1 MSGAQSKE
9 GRKKTNSAKSAKVKK
24 KEIDQ
29 GVPHIP
35 VKRTTAHTNL
45 PKTLG
50 LIDTDSSDCDDGSD
64 NHDRDKKDRQKTT
77 INILDFSS
85 SDEDMP
91 DDSKRGVN
99 NVMVKGCDLKE
110 RLSDS
115 ENCDDRKAKEPD
127 GDDGSNNHDRD
138 KKDRQKT
145 TINFLDLSSSD
156 DNMTE
161 GSKRGVDN
169 SIVKGC
175 DLKER
180 LSDSENFDDRKAK
193 ETDIKTH
200 ADAMGKGNICET
212 AAVHATDIH
221 PIALRPARSE
231 CNRVKATVSQKL
243 EWLDSMD
250 EKEEMQE
257 CNRVKTTDSQK
268 LEFSDSMDE
277 KKEMQEC
284 NRVKTTVSQ
293 KLELSDSID
302 EKEEMQECNRV
313 KTTDSKKLEFS
324 DSMDEIEEM
333 QECNRVKTTD
343 SQKLELSDSMDEKEE
358 MQDTYVSCVGE
369 SYFEQAS
376 LRQDENTKEKR
387 KSSDYITT
395 KCKLAHRIS
404 AFSDNDTILLKP
416 PNIAAESF
424 SPEIDMTFGE
434 PQGESTRIHRR
445 SSVTYRHVIGS
456 PEDMVQSPELD
467 SSGISEDKNYQT
479 CIDSTCTSTADL
491 LNSSE
496 DSESPLVETVF
507 INSSNDS
514 NTNSNSYVPQKLK
527 TNDKRKE
534 NNENDDLCRGL
545 DNLDIGLENQ
555 CKNIS
560 QREEGLETSQSS
572 ANIEAEFI
580 THECSGESIEVIDAC
595 VQTDN
600 NETKPDSSLLNYSVS
615 QENYSFIQEKSRS
628 SRNKF
633 ESSEDC
639 FSDNDDGSQSDLS
652 EKEVRDISTQTENH
666 STTDVNK
673 LCTHDSIADTKNAK
687 GNSDLLGHK
696 SNNEIECEH
705 QLKIEK
711 DQHKTS
717 GFELSED
724 SDTSSYSSKNKIL
737 ESEIS
742 DDVIDNV
749 IDSVFKE
756 KASISDTESDEAES
770 ETSNDVI
777 DNENG
782 SVFKKKANISDT
794 ESDEE
799 NSDRDSGTGIG
810 KITSVI
816 SSSPDRSVGS
826 GDSPL
831 SNTSEPADRSVE
843 NQSSNTWR

>member
-9 GRKKTNSAKSAKVKK
+9 SRKKTNATKSSKVKK
-24 KEIDQ
+24 KLGEIEQ
-29 GVPHIP
+29 EVPHIA

-50 LIDTDSSDCDDGSD
+50 LIDTDSSDCDDDGS
-64 NHDRDKKDRQKTT
+64 NNRDRDKKDRQKTT

-85 SDEDMP
+85 SDEDMTEG
-91 DDSKRGVN
+91 SKRGVD
-99 NVMVKGCDLKE
+99 NVMVKGCDLKERLSDSEDCDDRKAKEPDSKTHAGAMDDMTEGSKRGVDNLIVKGCDLKE

-127 GDDGSNNHDRD
+127 
-138 KKDRQKT
+138 
-145 TINFLDLSSSD
+145 I
-156 DNMTE
+156 
-161 GSKRGVDN
+161 
-169 SIVKGC
+169 
-175 DLKER
+175 
-180 LSDSENFDDRKAK
+180 KA
-193 ETDIKTH
+193 H
-200 ADAMGKGNICET
+200 AGATGKGNICET
-212 AAVHATDIH
+212 ATVHANDIH
-221 PIALRPARSE
+221 PIAHRPARSE
-231 CNRVKATVSQKL
+231 CNRVKATVSPKL

-257 CNRVKTTDSQK
+257 CNRVKTTDSQR
-268 LEFSDSMDE
+268 LEW
-277 KKEMQEC
+277 
-284 NRVKTTVSQ
+284 
-293 KLELSDSID
+293 
-302 EKEEMQECNRV
+302 
-313 KTTDSKKLEFS
+313 
-324 DSMDEIEEM
+324 
-333 QECNRVKTTD
+333 
-343 SQKLELSDSMDEKEE
+343 SDSMDEKEE

-369 SYFEQAS
+369 SYFEQVS
-376 LRQDENTKEKR
+376 LRHDDNTKEKR

-395 KCKLAHRIS
+395 KCKFAHRIS
-404 AFSDNDTILLKP
+404 TFSDNDTILLKP
-416 PNIAAESF
+416 PNISAESF
-424 SPEIDMTFGE
+424 SPDIDMTFGE

-445 SSVTYRHVIGS
+445 SSVTYRQVIGS

-467 SSGISEDKNYQT
+467 SSGISEDKHYQT
-479 CIDSTCTSTADL
+479 CIDSTHTSTADL

-507 INSSNDS
+507 VNSSNDS
-514 NTNSNSYVPQKLK
+514 NTNRNGCGHQELQAYDQ
-527 TNDKRKE
+527 RKGK
-534 NNENDDLCRGL
+534 NEDDNLCKGL

-555 CKNIS
+555 CVNIS
-560 QREEGLETSQSS
+560 QTGDHLETSKGS
-572 ANIEAEFI
+572 ANLEADFT

-595 VQTDN
+595 IQTDN
-600 NETKPDSSLLNYSVS
+600 NETEPDSSRLNYSVC
-615 QENYSFIQEKSRS
+615 QENYSFIQEKSKS
-628 SRNKF
+628 NRNKL

-639 FSDNDDGSQSDLS
+639 FSDNDDCSQSDLS
-652 EKEVRDISTQTENH
+652 EIEVRDISTQTENH

-673 LCTHDSIADTKNAK
+673 LCTDDLIADTNNAK

-711 DQHKTS
+711 DQHKPPS
-717 GFELSED
+717 FELSED
-724 SDTSSYSSKNKIL
+724 SDTSSHSSKNKIL
-737 ESEIS
+737 ESETS
-742 DDVIDNV
+742 DAVIDNV

-782 SVFKKKANISDT
+782 SVFKEKASISDT

-810 KITSVI
+810 NITSVI

-831 SNTSEPADRSVE
+831 SNKSEPADRSVE

>member
-9 GRKKTNSAKSAKVKK
+9 SRKKTNSAKSSKLKK
-24 KEIDQ
+24 KLGEIHKE
-29 GVPHIP
+29 VSHIP

-50 LIDTDSSDCDDGSD
+50 LIDTDSSDCDDGSN

-85 SDEDMP
+85 SDDELTEG
-91 DDSKRGVN
+91 SKRGGDNLIVKHCDLKERISDSENCDDRKAKEPDGDDGSN
-99 NVMVKGCDLKE
+99 NHDRGKKDRQKTAINILDFSSSDDDMTEGSMHGVGNLIVKGCDLKE

-127 GDDGSNNHDRD
+127 SKTHAGAMDD
-138 KKDRQKT
+138 
-145 TINFLDLSSSD
+145 
-156 DNMTE
+156 MTE

-169 SIVKGC
+169 LIVKGC

-180 LSDSENFDDRKAK
+180 LSDSENCDDRKAK
-193 ETDIKTH
+193 EPDSKTR
-200 ADAMGKGNICET
+200 AGAMGKGNICET
-212 AAVHATDIH
+212 AAVHANDIH

-268 LEFSDSMDE
+268 LE
-277 KKEMQEC
+277 
-284 NRVKTTVSQ
+284 
-293 KLELSDSID
+293 
-302 EKEEMQECNRV
+302 
-313 KTTDSKKLEFS
+313 
-324 DSMDEIEEM
+324 
-333 QECNRVKTTD
+333 
-343 SQKLELSDSMDEKEE
+343 LSDSMDEKEE

-369 SYFEQAS
+369 SYFEQVS

-387 KSSDYITT
+387 KSDDYIAT
-395 KCKLAHRIS
+395 KCKFAHRIS
-404 AFSDNDTILLKP
+404 AFSDNDKILLKP
-416 PNIAAESF
+416 PNISAESF
-424 SPEIDMTFGE
+424 SPDIDMTFGE

-445 SSVTYRHVIGS
+445 SSVTYRQVIGS

-467 SSGISEDKNYQT
+467 SSGISEDKHYQT

-507 INSSNDS
+507 INSSND
-514 NTNSNSYVPQKLK
+514 TNKNRDSYEHQNLK
-527 TNDKRKE
+527 ANDHIKE
-534 NNENDDLCRGL
+534 NNEDDNLCRGL

-555 CKNIS
+555 CKKI
-560 QREEGLETSQSS
+560 REDGLETSKGS
-572 ANIEAEFI
+572 ANLEADFT

-600 NETKPDSSLLNYSVS
+600 NESKPDSSLLNYSVCH
-615 QENYSFIQEKSRS
+615 ENYSFIQEKSKS
-628 SRNKF
+628 NRNKL
-633 ESSEDC
+633 ESSKDC

-652 EKEVRDISTQTENH
+652 EIEVRDISTQTENH
-666 STTDVNK
+666 STTDMDR
-673 LCTHDSIADTKNAK
+673 LCTHGLIADTNNAK
-687 GNSDLLGHK
+687 EDSDFPGHK
-696 SNNEIECEH
+696 SHNEIECEH

-782 SVFKKKANISDT
+782 SVFKEKANISDT

-810 KITSVI
+810 KDTRVR
-816 SSSPDRSVGS
+816 SSSPDCSVGS

-831 SNTSEPADRSVE
+831 SSKSEPPDRSIE